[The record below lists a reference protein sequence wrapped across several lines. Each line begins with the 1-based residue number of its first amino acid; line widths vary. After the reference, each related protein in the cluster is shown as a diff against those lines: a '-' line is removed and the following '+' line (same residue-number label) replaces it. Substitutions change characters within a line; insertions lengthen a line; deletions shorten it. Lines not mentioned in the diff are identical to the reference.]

1 MWPIIKAAF
10 IGFGISVGLLL
21 VPLVH
26 FVSGP
31 AGPFIG
37 GFMGGSSIKARPA
50 QAIGVGILMG
60 ILAGL
65 MVALG
70 LGIAEAMFQVL
81 SEGSLALYLLIG
93 AVVVFYVGALG
104 GVGALTGGHMAQR
117 RTPAESESSSHE

>member
-1 MWPIIKAAF
+1 MWPIVKAAF
-10 IGFGISVGLLL
+10 IGFGVSVGLLL
-21 VPLVH
+21 IPLVH

-65 MVALG
+65 VVALG

-93 AVVVFYVGALG
+93 VVVIFYVGVLG
-104 GVGALTGGHMAQR
+104 GVGTMVGGHMAQSR
-117 RTPAESESSSHE
+117 PPAENESSSHE